1 MRALRILGTT
11 SLWLLLAS
19 PYDAAAQEL
28 SAADQAAA
36 FAAAGFML
44 QGDEWRS
51 VCGRDDPSASYG
63 RGTIETVG
71 DFNGDGMLD
80 AVITEGGTSCYGM
93 TGMGFS
99 LVSQQ
104 ADGSWALMAT
114 DVGMPRLLETT
125 GSDGWPDIEI
135 GGPGFCFPI
144 IRWNGQAY
152 GLDRHE
158 YEGAVCSPE

>member
-1 MRALRILGTT
+1 MNARRILGAAFMAC
-11 SLWLLLAS
+11 LIAS
-19 PYDAAAQEL
+19 SSYATAQEL
-28 SAADQAAA
+28 SAADEEAA
-36 FAAAGFML
+36 FAAAGFAL

-51 VCGRDDPSASYG
+51 VCGRDDPSSSYG

-71 DFNGDGMLD
+71 DFNGDGRLD
-80 AVITEGGTSCYGM
+80 AVITEGGTYCYGM

-99 LVSQQ
+99 IVSQQ
-104 ADGSWALMAT
+104 ADGSWALLAT

-152 GLDRHE
+152 GLDRYE
-158 YEGAVCSPE
+158 YEGAVCNPE

>member
-1 MRALRILGTT
+1 MRLLKFVGAAFMLF
-11 SLWLLLAS
+11 LLAS
-19 PYDAAAQEL
+19 PDDAAAQEL
-28 SAADQAAA
+28 SAADQEAV
-36 FAAAGFML
+36 FVAAGFAL
-44 QGDEWRS
+44 QGNEWRS

-71 DFNGDGMLD
+71 DFNGDGRLD
-80 AVITEGGTSCYGM
+80 AVITEGGTYCYGM

-99 LVSQQ
+99 IVSQQ
-104 ADGSWALMAT
+104 SDGTWALMAT

-144 IRWNGQAY
+144 VRWNGQAY
-152 GLDRHE
+152 GLDRYE